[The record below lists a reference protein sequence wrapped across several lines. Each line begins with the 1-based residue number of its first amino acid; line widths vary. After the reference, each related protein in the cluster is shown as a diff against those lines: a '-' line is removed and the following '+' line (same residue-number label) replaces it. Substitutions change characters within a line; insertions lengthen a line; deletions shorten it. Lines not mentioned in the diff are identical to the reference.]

1 MPASETIPEERGHW
15 TSNLWSVV
23 WRALLVVL
31 LPIVLPSQAE
41 IGAAQ
46 GSPQVV
52 MVAVV
57 AGFGVLTAIG
67 LPFGLWR
74 RRGLLGSL
82 YRVVGAAV
90 VVRLAFAGPLPL
102 VMLAWMAALVVA
114 VLDGLFSVRADL
126 AREQRRILWQGV
138 RERLGDPDAEADG
151 RTMGPAFTSR
161 PGQSPTQWG
170 AAGAAPPQW
179 AAAAGAPPPPGY
191 EQAGWTQPGYAQA
204 GWTQPG
210 YGQGTWAPPGYPQGA
225 WAKPPSW
232 SAQGA
237 APPPPSWAAANPG
250 PARRSPASAA
260 AGRSRPGGGRPILA
274 WVLALLALL
283 GVAAFAWASHA
294 DALPR
299 SGPGLGVPTTQSTP
313 PPTSQPA
320 PTPTQQ
326 APTATP
332 REVCYRTPL
341 GRGVVCYTRPTR
353 RPPTG

>member
-1 MPASETIPEERGHW
+1 MPASETIPQERGHW

-57 AGFGVLTAIG
+57 AGFGVATAIG

-114 VLDGLFSVRADL
+114 VLDGLVSVRADL
-126 AREQRRILWQGV
+126 AGEQRRILWQGV
-138 RERLGDPDAEADG
+138 RTPPPD
-151 RTMGPAFTSR
+151 
-161 PGQSPTQWG
+161 WG

-179 AAAAGAPPPPGY
+179 GATGGAAPPPGY
-191 EQAGWTQPGYAQA
+191 EQAAWAQPAYGQAAWAQPGYGQAAWAQPA
-204 GWTQPG
+204 YGQGTWAQPGYGQGAWAPPG
-210 YGQGTWAPPGYPQGA
+210 YGQGTWTQPTP
-225 WAKPPSW
+225 W

-237 APPPPSWAAANPG
+237 APPPHSWAGADPG
-250 PARRSPASAA
+250 QVGRSRADAA

-274 WVLALLALL
+274 WILALLAVLA
-283 GVAAFAWASHA
+283 VAAFAWASHA
-294 DALPR
+294 EVLPR
-299 SGPGLGVPTTQSTP
+299 SGPSLGIPTTLSTP

-320 PTPTQQ
+320 PTQRAPTA

-341 GRGVVCYTRPTR
+341 GRGVVCYARPAR
-353 RPPTG
+353 RPSTG

>member
-15 TSNLWSVV
+15 TSSLWTVV
-23 WRALLVVL
+23 WRAMLVVL

-46 GSPQVV
+46 GSPQAV

-57 AGFGVLTAIG
+57 AAFGVATAIG

-114 VLDGLFSVRADL
+114 VLDGLFTLRGDL
-126 AREQRRILWQGV
+126 AGEQRRILSQGA
-138 RERLGDPDAEADG
+138 RERFVDPDAHADWP
-151 RTMGPAFTSR
+151 TAGPAFTSR
-161 PGQSPTQWG
+161 PSQPPPQWG
-170 AAGAAPPQW
+170 SAEAAPPQW
-179 AAAAGAPPPPGY
+179 GPSAGVSPPPGY
-191 EQAGWTQPGYAQA
+191 AQGTWSPPGYAHG
-204 GWTQPG
+204 GWPQ
-210 YGQGTWAPPGYPQGA
+210 APP
-225 WAKPPSW
+225 W

-237 APPPPSWAAANPG
+237 PRPPPSWAAADPG
-250 PARRSPASAA
+250 QVGRSRATAS
-260 AGRSRPGGGRPILA
+260 AGRSRPGGGRPVLA
-274 WVLALLALL
+274 WVLALLAML

-294 DALPR
+294 EVLPR
-299 SGPGLGVPTTQSTP
+299 SGPSLGIPTTQSTP

-320 PTPTQQ
+320 PTQQTPTA

-341 GRGVVCYTRPTR
+341 GRGVVCYTRPAR